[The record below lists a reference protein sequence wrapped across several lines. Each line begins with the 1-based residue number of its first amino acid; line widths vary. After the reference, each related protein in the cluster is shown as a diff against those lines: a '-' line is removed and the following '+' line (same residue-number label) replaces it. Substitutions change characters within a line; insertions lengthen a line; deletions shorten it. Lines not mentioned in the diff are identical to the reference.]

1 MVPKIR
7 HAIMWS
13 YEVWSKLDAHI
24 NRDCWRMARIYLVTW
39 DVALVD
45 KREKNRLQEELDEL
59 GALISKLQLGDDSC
73 QSRLTLKYKEKRL
86 LS

>member
-24 NRDCWRMARIYLVTW
+24 IRDCWRMARIYLVTW
-39 DVALVD
+39 DVDFALLVD
-45 KREKNRLQEELDEL
+45 KRENRLQEELDEL

-73 QSRLTLKYKEKRL
+73 QSRLTFK
-86 LS
+86 